1 MSVFGVTDLVNGMS
15 YSTEIDFITWEG
27 IHQGIAEV
35 NIVSLLDEG
44 TLWDVKVIR
53 NMILLKKN
61 HRFEIK
67 VFPILFWFAEK

>member
-1 MSVFGVTDLVNGMS
+1 MS
-15 YSTEIDFITWEG
+15 YSTEIDFIIWEG

-35 NIVSLLDEG
+35 KIVSLLDKG

-53 NMILLKKN
+53 NMIFVLKN
-61 HRFEIK
+61 QRFEIE